1 LWDEQGT
8 EFLSSRTVE
17 ETHPDNGLTS
27 YLYNDAGAVTRWTD
41 ARGVLTDT
49 SYDELY
55 RPLGSTFSDGTPT
68 ITYTY
73 DQGTDGIGRLRSVSN
88 STATSTYSYDAMGAV
103 TREDKTINGQAFY
116 TTYTYN
122 LAGQVLTQRLPNG
135 KVVTNAYDS
144 LKRLTSITSDWVDA
158 NHPAVLATNFVYHP
172 SGAVT
177 SVDYGNNT
185 RSTRTFNTGLQLKT
199 IQEGPIGNPGAFLN
213 LQYNYDEGVSN
224 NGRIMSIV
232 DYQDRTKDLSFT
244 YDRLY
249 RLATAQTAGSHWGLS
264 WTYDRYGN
272 RLAQSATKGAPP
284 TNTLTVSEATN
295 RVNGWTYDAAGNTLN
310 DGHHTYT
317 YNALNQLT
325 TMDGGAIQG

>member
-1 LWDEQGT
+1 
-8 EFLSSRTVE
+8 V
-17 ETHPDNGLTS
+17 
-27 YLYNDAGAVTRWTD
+27 
-41 ARGVLTDT
+41 
-49 SYDELY
+49 
-55 RPLGSTFSDGTPT
+55 GS
-68 ITYTY
+68 
-73 DQGTDGIGRLRSVSN
+73 
-88 STATSTYSYDAMGAV
+88 V

-116 TTYTYN
+116 TAYAYN
-122 LAGQVLTQRLPNG
+122 LADQVLTQRLPNG

-144 LKRLTSITSDWVDA
+144 LKRLTSIASDWVDA

-199 IQEGPIGNPGAFLN
+199 IQEGPIGAPGAFLN

-232 DYQDRTKDLSFT
+232 GYQDRTKDLSFT

-272 RLAQSATKGAPP
+272 RLAQSATKGSPP
-284 TNTLTVSEATN
+284 TNSLTVAEATN

-310 DGHHTYT
+310 DGRHTYT

-325 TMDGGAIQG
+325 AMDGGAIQG